1 MAIEV
6 SAEVLIERSPE
17 EVANIMFNPKMDK
30 IWIRS
35 LREVY
40 PMETGLYRKGAKI
53 ERIGDFMS
61 RRFSSKVL
69 VLKTEP
75 EKMVELYMDEP
86 FEMKQRYNLA
96 AADEG
101 TVAKVTIMSIGE
113 LLYNSPVSIISK
125 KLQEDLDDDLSNLK
139 KLVESQEEAE

>member
-6 SAEVLIERSPE
+6 SAEVLIERTPK
-17 EVANIMFNPKMDK
+17 EVADVMFNPKMDK

-61 RRFSSKVL
+61 RRYSSKVL

-75 EKMVELYMDEP
+75 EKLVELYMDEP
-86 FEMKQRYNLA
+86 FEMKQRYNISE
-96 AADEG
+96 AADG
-101 TVAKVTIMSIGE
+101 AVAKVTVMSIGE
-113 LLYNSPVSIISK
+113 LLFNSPVSIISK
-125 KLQEDLDDDLSNLK
+125 KLREDLEDDLKNLK
-139 KLVESQEEAE
+139 KLVEAQKPA